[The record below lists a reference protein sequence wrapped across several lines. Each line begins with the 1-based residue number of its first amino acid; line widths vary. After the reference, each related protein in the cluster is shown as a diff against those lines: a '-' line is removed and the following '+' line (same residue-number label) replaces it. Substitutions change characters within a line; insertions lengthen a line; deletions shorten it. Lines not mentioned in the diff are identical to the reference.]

1 MAVTEEA
8 RAERVTAA
16 LEARDPD
23 VDGSL
28 RLPWHDEVRGFPV
41 VELELD
47 AVVLNPNSH
56 RIQAQ
61 LESHPQA
68 ELIRSDPFTDE
79 AQELIAEI
87 LREQIPG
94 FEDLRDNLAE
104 DTQRQPGVVTPV
116 GLLVNAN
123 RRAVALRDNGAHYI
137 RVAVLPPAGGDEISD
152 LELSL
157 QVQIDFRQDYTFTNR
172 LLFVDELVNLQNRD
186 IDEVARALNVA
197 ASTSERELEK
207 GRAKVNQDTR
217 VLALIRELQRRGG
230 GQPNL
235 TTFDKQ
241 EIAFEELDMSY
252 QDTFEEDAA
261 GAERLREARLL
272 GILADVPYRDLRRFD
287 GEALGAYL
295 IPWLEDDDLFGMVL
309 PALAPT
315 QVDANGDEPE
325 GVDILDEVEE
335 TGEGEGGEVTD
346 LERITALVDLFAG
359 TDGEAEITLPTEE
372 GERTEERDKACETLK
387 DTLRAAAVEITDDRR
402 HDNRLERPL
411 NRALEAERKLRGS
424 HEAFERVADN
434 DEFNPEPLREALDA
448 VRKRLD
454 ALFAALDGTA

>member
-1 MAVTEEA
+1 MAMTEEA
-8 RAERVTAA
+8 RAERVIAA

-28 RLPWHDEVRGFPV
+28 RLPWHDDVRSFPV

-68 ELIRSDPFTDE
+68 DLIRSDPFTDE

-94 FEDLRDNLAE
+94 FDALRDNLAE
-104 DTQRQPGVVTPV
+104 DTQRQPGVVSPV

-137 RVAVLPPAGGDEISD
+137 RVAVLPPASGDEISD

-207 GRAKVNQDTR
+207 GRSKVNQDTR
-217 VLALIRELQRRGG
+217 VLALIRELQRRGA

-241 EIAFEELDMSY
+241 EIAFEELDASY
-252 QDTFEEDAA
+252 QDTFEEDPVGAA
-261 GAERLREARLL
+261 GMREARLL

-287 GEALGAYL
+287 AEALGTYL
-295 IPWLEDDDLFGMVL
+295 IPWLEDDDLFGEVL
-309 PALAPT
+309 PALAPI
-315 QVDANGDEPE
+315 QVEAEEEEPE
-325 GVDILDEVEE
+325 GLDIL
-335 TGEGEGGEVTD
+335 EGEEAGEDEGPEMSD

-359 TDGEAEITLPTEE
+359 TAGEAEITLPTEE
-372 GERTEERDKACETLK
+372 GERTEEREKTCEVLK

-411 NRALEAERKLRGS
+411 NRALEAERKVRSS

-434 DEFNPEPLREALDA
+434 DEFDPEPLREALGS
-448 VRKRLD
+448 VRERLD
-454 ALFAALDGTA
+454 TLLTALDGSS